1 MDIVKSNG
9 KSGGSIWPVVL
20 ITTLFFLWGMAN
32 NLNDVL
38 IPQFKKAFQ
47 LSDLQSGLV
56 QSAFY
61 MGYFLVALPAGF
73 LMRRLGYKAAVIT
86 GLLLFAAG
94 AFLFYPAAEIR
105 QYNWF
110 LGALFIIA
118 AGLAFLETSAN
129 PLMTILSDPKHAA
142 YRLNL
147 AQAFN
152 PLGSLAGI
160 WIGKTFILS
169 GIAKLETA
177 ADFAREAKAV
187 QIPYLVIACVILVWA
202 MLVAFCPFP
211 EAATVAA
218 SKDDGPKIGGFSA
231 VTQLFSKPHFV
242 AGVAAQFF
250 YVGAQV
256 GLWSFT
262 IRYAESE
269 IGITDKA
276 AADYVFASLVLFAVG
291 RFIGTGLLRFA
302 SAPVVLTAFAVINI
316 GLTAMA
322 ATLGGQLGLYCLVAA
337 SFFMSIMF
345 PTIFATSV
353 RELGPLTKT
362 GASLLVMS
370 IVGGAALTA
379 IMGRVSDASHIR
391 TAIFVPVACFVVITL
406 YGVFGPRSIDDA
418 GLPMSGGH

>member
-1 MDIVKSNG
+1 MNHVKSDG
-9 KSGGSIWPVVL
+9 KSGGSIWPIVL

-32 NLNDVL
+32 NLNDIL

-47 LSDLQSGLV
+47 LTDLKSGLV

-94 AFLFYPAAEIR
+94 AFLFYPAAEVR

-110 LGALFIIA
+110 LGALFVIA

-129 PLMTILSDPKHAA
+129 PLMTILGDPKHAA

-202 MLVAFCPFP
+202 ILAAICPFP
-211 EAATVAA
+211 KPATSTA
-218 SKDDGPKIGGFSA
+218 STDDGPEINGFSA
-231 VTQLFSKPHFV
+231 ITRLFSKPHFL

-256 GLWSFT
+256 GLWSYT
-262 IRYAESE
+262 IRYAQSE
-269 IGITDKA
+269 LGITDKA

-291 RFIGTGLLRFA
+291 RFVGSGLLRFV
-302 SAPVVLTAFAVINI
+302 SAPVVLTAFAIVNI
-316 GLTAMA
+316 ALTAVA
-322 ATLGGQLGLYCLVAA
+322 ATLGSQLGLYCLVAA

-362 GASLLVMS
+362 ASSLLVMS
-370 IVGGAALTA
+370 IVGGAVLTA

-391 TAIFVPVACFVVITL
+391 TAIFVPVACFIVIAL
-406 YGVFGPRSIDDA
+406 YGVLSPRSVDSA
-418 GLPMSGGH
+418 AVSTPLGH